1 MGDHLGSPVDNEGR
15 AGFLFGKSSS
25 KGDDMVVSP
34 GPDDQTFGGRAS
46 FSRGGGGGG
55 GVKRTKSLMQ
65 KIKSMVRRESESD
78 MPPTPA
84 VAAGSRSQSMSA
96 ADGYTRDPRRPSI
109 GGRGGWRDAQ
119 VMEEEEEEERM
130 DTGEWS
136 PPRAA
141 QYDSRGTPVSVAG
154 RY

>member
-55 GVKRTKSLMQ
+55 VKRTKSLMQ
-65 KIKSMVRRESESD
+65 KIKSMVRRESEGD
-78 MPPTPA
+78 MPPMPT

-96 ADGYTRDPRRPSI
+96 ADGGYGYTRDPRRPSV
-109 GGRGGWRDAQ
+109 GGAWRDAQ
-119 VMEEEEEEERM
+119 VMEEEEEERM

-136 PPRAA
+136 PPRDTRLD
-141 QYDSRGTPVSVAG
+141 DSRGTPVSVAG